1 MEHCFNIFFTEKK
14 MTKKKTDDLDK
25 ELDLFMHTQYPEQE
39 PDYDERAVENI
50 SSAIAFND
58 ITPASYDKILK
69 PKSMN
74 ILALDVA
81 TKTGWCTKTAHGTW
95 DFSLKRDESAGMRL
109 VRFKAKLRE
118 MCALEEIKL
127 VTFELSQGFHQNAV
141 IVQSE
146 LHGVLKL
153 FCEEN
158 KIDYRSFAPSE
169 IKKFATGKGNAN
181 KEKMIE
187 AALKYGYFGN
197 DDNTADA
204 MHIYHLTMKSLNL

>member
-1 MEHCFNIFFTEKK
+1 MS
-14 MTKKKTDDLDK
+14 KKKDTS
-25 ELDLFMHTQYPEQE
+25 ELDADLFGGLNKFEPGKESNYGEVKIPKKRGVVKEVFHEVRQYQLTKEECFIVGKQ
-39 PDYDERAVENI
+39 I
-50 SSAIAFND
+50 
-58 ITPASYDKILK
+58 
-69 PKSMN
+69 N

-81 TKTGWCTKTAHGTW
+81 THTGWCTKTAHGTW

-118 MCALEEIKL
+118 MCALEEINL

-153 FCEEN
+153 YCEEN

-169 IKKFATGKGNAN
+169 IKKFATGKGSAN
-181 KEKMIE
+181 KEKMVE
-187 AALKYGYFGN
+187 AAQQMYGYFGN

-204 MHIYHLTMKSLNL
+204 MHIFHLTKKSLNL

>member
-1 MEHCFNIFFTEKK
+1 MSKKKDTSELDADLFGGLNNQIPWRKPDEKAYDGSTLSDHYIDIMEGRTYPL
-14 MTKKKTDDLDK
+14 TKKECVIVGKG
-25 ELDLFMHTQYPEQE
+25 
-39 PDYDERAVENI
+39 I
-50 SSAIAFND
+50 
-58 ITPASYDKILK
+58 
-69 PKSMN
+69 N

-81 TKTGWCTKTAHGTW
+81 THTGWCTKTAHGTW

-118 MCALEEIKL
+118 MCQLEEINL

-153 FCEEN
+153 YCEEN
-158 KIDYRSFAPSE
+158 KIDYRSFAPAE

-181 KEKMIE
+181 KEKMVE
-187 AALKYGYFGN
+187 AAQQRYGYFGN

-204 MHIYHLTMKSLNL
+204 MHIFHLTKKSLNL

>member
-1 MEHCFNIFFTEKK
+1 MEKK
-14 MTKKKTDDLDK
+14 RSNNSLNVDSMIKSIVAACI
-25 ELDLFMHTQYPEQE
+25 EANTQPKAPFIHYEE
-39 PDYDERAVENI
+39 PKRNME
-50 SSAIAFND
+50 
-58 ITPASYDKILK
+58 T
-69 PKSMN
+69 N

-81 TKTGWCTKTAHGTW
+81 TKTGWCTKTAYGTW

-118 MCALEEIKL
+118 ICALEEINL
-127 VTFELSQGFHQNAV
+127 ITFELSQGFHQNAV

-158 KIDYRSFAPSE
+158 KINYRSFAPSE

-181 KEKMIE
+181 KDAMVQ
-187 AALKYGYFGN
+187 AAVNRYGYFGN

-204 MHIYHLTMKSLNL
+204 LHIYHLTRQSLGL